1 MVKLSQEE
9 ARSESN
15 SFYKIRRSLRNLKYR
30 LRISDLLSKKPSLT
44 LISAIVIGLAIF
56 FLVGGVYNY
65 VEIIM
70 GRAISL
76 IPRGG
81 GGWTFI
87 YPGSLHM
94 QTISESIVAGFLYLL
109 GILGLYLLLKGTK
122 LAYKPRQAYMTLIFG
137 LMLVLLISYYTSFL
151 LNSKVGG

>member
-1 MVKLSQEE
+1 MSQEE
-9 ARSESN
+9 ARIESN
-15 SFYKIRRSLRNLKYR
+15 SFYKIRRSLRNLKYK
-30 LRISDLLSKKPSLT
+30 LRISDLLSIKPSLT
-44 LISAIVIGLAIF
+44 LISAIVISLAIF

-65 VEIIM
+65 VEIMM

-76 IPRGG
+76 IPRE

-109 GILGLYLLLKGTK
+109 GILGLYLLLKGTR
-122 LAYKPRQAYMTLIFG
+122 LVYKPRQAYMTLIFG
-137 LMLVLLISYYTSFL
+137 LMLVLLISYYSSFL

>member
-1 MVKLSQEE
+1 MVKLSQE

-15 SFYKIRRSLRNLKYR
+15 SFYKIRRGLRNLKYR
-30 LRISDLLSKKPSLT
+30 LRISDLLSKRPSLT
-44 LISAIVIGLAIF
+44 LMLAIIIGLAIF

-65 VEIIM
+65 VEIMM

-76 IPRGG
+76 IPRDS
-81 GGWTFI
+81 GWTFI

-94 QTISESIVAGFLYLL
+94 QTVTESIVAAFLYLL
-109 GILGLYLLLKGTK
+109 GILGLYLLLKGTR
-122 LAYKPRQAYMTLIFG
+122 LAYKPRQAYLTLIFG
-137 LMLVLLISYYTSFL
+137 LMLVLLISYYLSFL

>member
-1 MVKLSQEE
+1 VVKLSQEE

-15 SFYKIRRSLRNLKYR
+15 SFFKIRRGLRNLKYK
-30 LRISDLLSKKPSLT
+30 LRISDLLSIKPSLN
-44 LISAIVIGLAIF
+44 LMSAIIIGLAIF

-65 VEIIM
+65 VEIMM

-76 IPRGG
+76 IPTGD
-81 GGWTFI
+81 GWTFI

-109 GILGLYLLLKGTK
+109 GILGLYLLLKGTR

-137 LMLVLLISYYTSFL
+137 LMLVLLISYYSSFL

>member
-15 SFYKIRRSLRNLKYR
+15 SFFKIRRSLRNLKYK
-30 LRISDLLSKKPSLT
+30 LRISDLLSIKPSLT
-44 LISAIVIGLAIF
+44 LISAIIIGLAIF

-65 VEIIM
+65 VEIMM

-76 IPRGG
+76 IPRE

-109 GILGLYLLLKGTK
+109 GILGLYLLLKGTR

-137 LMLVLLISYYTSFL
+137 LMLVLLISYYSSFL